1 MEIFF
6 FYFWHIKVNGKW
18 LSIPSVAA
26 TTVKTVCCVEQLHAF
41 TFGSADTHPHIPEKS
56 CSLEQQV
63 IQPTL
68 KTCECGLCRTSLFT
82 EGLRSPKATQWTPL
96 ISDIR
101 QLGPCFVCLH
111 VWSLSTCSL
120 PRLRRLLRCYDPM
133 EAVSLGER
141 YGYNLVQKGYSYTT
155 GGGGWG
161 FMMSFSILDVEWM
174 LRQLIGFKRWS
185 FWDWTAV

>member
-1 MEIFF
+1 MEIF
-6 FYFWHIKVNGKW
+6 YLWHIKVNGKW
-18 LSIPSVAA
+18 LSIPSGAA
-26 TTVKTVCCVEQLHAF
+26 TSVKTVCCVVQLHAF
-41 TFGSADTHPHIPEKS
+41 TFSSADTHPHIPEKS

-68 KTCECGLCRTSLFT
+68 KTCECGLCRTSPFT
-82 EGLRSPKATQWTPL
+82 VLPLNSLDLQRTPL
-96 ISDIR
+96 LSNIR

-111 VWSLSTCSL
+111 VWSLSICSL

-161 FMMSFSILDVEWM
+161 FMMSFSILHVEWM
-174 LRQLIGFKRWS
+174 IE
-185 FWDWTAV
+185 AVNWI